1 MRSRLFTLAGAA
13 ALAAFTQLSPHP
25 AHAQTAPTPAA
36 TQLPYP
42 AYGTPA
48 PGIAVQR
55 PQAGVPQAVSLQ
67 QAIQIAAAKSPVLAI
82 ARAQLKQAHAPLS
95 LAHTAIFP
103 NISGTASST
112 HSNRSGSGQS
122 NNGTFNPGGSFT
134 SNALSAN
141 LRQLIYDGGRVIAQI
156 HTARA
161 NYGAATSTYE
171 RSFQTLAF
179 NVATAYYTA
188 LQAQQATLVAQQVV
202 HQNEVQ
208 EALVNAQMRAGTA
221 SRVDLATAQ
230 LPVAQA
236 KVTLVRAQGAEL
248 QADAAF
254 ANALGLDADTL
265 VRPLNDSAANSITTL
280 LQAPPVS
287 YDTAVKRA
295 LLMRPDYLAAQQTV
309 MAQQYNLQF
318 AKSGMYP
325 SLNGSA
331 SYGTAST
338 LANGTDYR
346 PSDSV
351 GVTLSIPL
359 FDQGITHA
367 QTEQASGQLD
377 QATAQLESAR
387 LNVELNVQQ
396 ALVNFVSA
404 QAAVTQAQAELS
416 KAQEI
421 LRATQAQYR
430 AGVTTLPL
438 LLNAQVGLTQAQTDE
453 LNAVY
458 GLRQAEQSY
467 LYALG
472 EIAMSPSTP

>member
-1 MRSRLFTLAGAA
+1 MLLRPQG
-13 ALAAFTQLSPHP
+13 
-25 AHAQTAPTPAA
+25 AHAQVAPAPAP

-55 PQAGVPQAVSLQ
+55 PQAGVPEAVSLE

-82 ARAQLKQAHAPLS
+82 ARAQLQQAHAPLS
-95 LAHTAIFP
+95 LANTAIFP
-103 NISGTASST
+103 NVSGTVTTT
-112 HSNRSGSGQS
+112 HTNRSGTGQS
-122 NNGTFNPGGSFT
+122 VGTFSPGGSIT
-134 SNALSAN
+134 SNGLSAN

-161 NYGAATSTYE
+161 NYSAAASTYE
-171 RSFQTLAF
+171 RSFQKLDF
-179 NVATAYYTA
+179 NVATEYYTA
-188 LQAQQATLVAQQVV
+188 LQAQQAPLVAQQFVN
-202 HQNEVQ
+202 QNEVQ
-208 EALVNAQMRAGTA
+208 AALVNAQLRAGTA

-236 KVTLVRAQGAEL
+236 KVTLVRAQGTEL
-248 QADAAF
+248 QSDAAF

-265 VRPLNDSAANSITTL
+265 VRPMNDRSANSISTL

-287 YDTAVKRA
+287 YDAAVKRA
-295 LLMRPDYLAAQQTV
+295 LLLRPDYLAAQQTV
-309 MAQQYNLQF
+309 MAEQYNLQF

-346 PSDSV
+346 PSNSV
-351 GVTLSIPL
+351 GLTLSVPL
-359 FDQGITHA
+359 FDQGITRA
-367 QTEQASGQLD
+367 QTEQATGLLN
-377 QATAQLESAR
+377 QATAQLENAR

-396 ALVNFVSA
+396 SLVNFVSA

-472 EIAMSPSTP
+472 EIAMNASTP

>member
-1 MRSRLFTLAGAA
+1 MRSRLLTLAGAA
-13 ALAAFTQLSPHP
+13 ALAAFTQLSPHA

-55 PQAGVPQAVSLQ
+55 PQAGIPQAVSLQ

-112 HSNRSGSGQS
+112 HSNRSGGGQS
-122 NNGTFNPGGSFT
+122 NNGSFNPGGSFT
-134 SNALSAN
+134 TNDLSAN

-171 RSFQTLAF
+171 RSFQTVAF

-188 LQAQQATLVAQQVV
+188 LQAQQATFVAQQVV

-208 EALVNAQMRAGTA
+208 EALVNAQLRAGTA

-265 VRPLNDSAANSITTL
+265 VRPVNDSAANSITTL

-287 YDTAVKRA
+287 YDAAVKRA
-295 LLMRPDYLAAQQTV
+295 LRQMHRNLEEPTV
-309 MAQQYNLQF
+309 
-318 AKSGMYP
+318 
-325 SLNGSA
+325 
-331 SYGTAST
+331 
-338 LANGTDYR
+338 
-346 PSDSV
+346 
-351 GVTLSIPL
+351 
-359 FDQGITHA
+359 
-367 QTEQASGQLD
+367 
-377 QATAQLESAR
+377 
-387 LNVELNVQQ
+387 
-396 ALVNFVSA
+396 
-404 QAAVTQAQAELS
+404 
-416 KAQEI
+416 
-421 LRATQAQYR
+421 
-430 AGVTTLPL
+430 LP
-438 LLNAQVGLTQAQTDE
+438 
-453 LNAVY
+453 
-458 GLRQAEQSY
+458 R
-467 LYALG
+467 
-472 EIAMSPSTP
+472 